1 MSILFSVRRSLG
13 HPLTTSVYVPRCH
26 FRVPFDSL
34 PRPRGFRNVVRVLLS
49 EKGVKALG
57 GTAEIS
63 HAICCVI
70 QQGQVKTLDMLL
82 SVEGT
87 KRRKVW
93 ANRTVVVPGRLSDRK
108 VCYAHTGRGCD
119 LERDGTSGFDSLES
133 VILPNGIGLYVGF
146 NTGGQATLTLW
157 NPYSL

>member
-1 MSILFSVRRSLG
+1 MSILFSVRRSLI
-13 HPLTTSVYVPRCH
+13 HPLTTSVSVPPSH
-26 FRVPFDSL
+26 FRTPFDSL

-57 GTAEIS
+57 GTSEIS

-82 SVEGT
+82 SVEGS

-119 LERDGTSGFDSLES
+119 LDRDGTSGFDSLES
-133 VILPNGIGLYVGF
+133 VLLSNGIGLYIGF
-146 NTGGQATLTLW
+146 NAGGHAIRAL
-157 NPYSL
+157 